1 MIPPPSSVDATL
13 ALLSAGRYVA
23 TRELGVALYLAL
35 KLQRPLLLEGEA
47 GVGKT
52 EIAKTV
58 SASLGRELIR
68 LQCYEGLDAASA
80 LYEWNHL
87 RQILEIRIAEAAGEN
102 SRESLSATVFDARF
116 LLQRPLLRALQP
128 HATGAPVLLID
139 EIDRAD
145 EPFEAF
151 LLEVLSEFQVTIPE
165 FGTIAAAEPPIVIV
179 TSNRTRELHDALKR
193 RCLYHW
199 IGYPDPAMEL
209 EILRARLPGM
219 EMRLAQQVVS
229 FVQRLRR
236 EELDKV
242 PGVAESLDWMRALM
256 ALEVK
261 DLTPEWTELTLGTLL
276 KNRDDIGRERGERL
290 ERLLAESRE
299 SQGA

>member
-1 MIPPPSSVDATL
+1 LILPPFSVDATL
-13 ALLSAGRYVA
+13 SLLSAGRYVA
-23 TRELGVALYLAL
+23 TRELAVVVFLAL

-52 EIAKTV
+52 EVAKTL
-58 SASLGRELIR
+58 SEALGRDLIR
-68 LQCYEGLDAASA
+68 LQCYEGLDVSSA

-87 RQILEIRIAEAAGEN
+87 RQILEIRIAEAAGER
-102 SRESLSATVFDARF
+102 SREALAATVFDARF

-128 HATGAPVLLID
+128 HAAGAPVLLID

-145 EPFEAF
+145 EAFEAF
-151 LLEVLSEFQVTIPE
+151 LLEVLSEFQVTVPE
-165 FGTIAAAEPPIVIV
+165 LGTITAVEPPIVV
-179 TSNRTRELHDALKR
+179 LTSNRTRELSDALKR

-199 IGYPDPAMEL
+199 VGYPEPAMEL

-219 EMRLAQQVVS
+219 ELRLAHQVVG

-256 ALEVK
+256 ALQVE
-261 DLTPEWTELTLGTLL
+261 DLTPEWIGLTLGTLL
-276 KNRDDIGRERGERL
+276 KSREDIERERGARL

-299 SQGA
+299 SSF